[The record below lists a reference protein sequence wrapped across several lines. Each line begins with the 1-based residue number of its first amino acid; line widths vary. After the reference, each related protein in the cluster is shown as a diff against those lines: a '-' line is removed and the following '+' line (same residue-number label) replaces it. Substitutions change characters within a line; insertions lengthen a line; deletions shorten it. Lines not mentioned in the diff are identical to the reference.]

1 MGIFDKLFGKK
12 KKDKDLSDILDA
24 ADLDLEVSFGDEPKD
39 LNEEDYKYNHC
50 FIFFGLNEQ
59 SFQAIEKE
67 VQNFDGPDHLS
78 LLRSMDGVFMTDF
91 CVAAA
96 GSDKVKENLEA
107 DEADGEGEEKI
118 DNQLAANA
126 SKLRAYIDSRFEQY
140 IEHIKENFDNQ
151 VSKECIDLL
160 EIEKNFIVENIR
172 YGMER
177 WVNGDTYEKEDF
189 IGAMIVFVK
198 SSKAFDRADSISEN
212 QDGMNLPLTTRGGFI
227 RDCIFATE
235 DILKID
241 YLGEG
246 SYDRWD
252 SVGEFS
258 DFKINVYG
266 ASPLTGNNPINKNNY
281 SNGTIYGAYSEGSP
295 FGFAYFDQGG
305 ALWTLSEVGKAVQ
318 LAHESAD
325 VGNETEYYVSH

>member
-12 KKDKDLSDILDA
+12 KKDKDLSDMLDA
-24 ADLDLEVSFGDEPKD
+24 AGLELEVGFGDEPED
-39 LNEEDYKYNHC
+39 LNEEDYKHNHC

-91 CVAAA
+91 CVASA
-96 GSDKVKENLEA
+96 GSEKVKENLKA
-107 DEADGEGEEKI
+107 DETDGEGEEKI

-126 SKLRAYIDSRFEQY
+126 SKLRTYIDSRFEQY

-160 EIEKNFIVENIR
+160 VLEKNFIVENIR

-177 WVNGDTYEKEDF
+177 WANGETYEKEDF

-198 SSKAFDRADSISEN
+198 SSKVFDRSDSISEN
-212 QDGMNLPLTTRGGFI
+212 QDGMNLPVTTRGGFI

-241 YLGEG
+241 YLGEPP
-246 SYDRWD
+246 YDTFD
-252 SVGEFS
+252 SLGEFS
-258 DFKINVYG
+258 KEIING
-266 ASPLTGNNPINKNNY
+266 MEAALEGNNPINKYNY
-281 SNGTIYGAYSEGSP
+281 DYGTIYGAL
-295 FGFAYFDQGG
+295 F
-305 ALWTLSEVGKAVQ
+305 
-318 LAHESAD
+318 
-325 VGNETEYYVSH
+325 

>member
-1 MGIFDKLFGKK
+1 MGIFSKLFGNK
-12 KKDKDLSDILDA
+12 KKDKNLSDMLDDA
-24 ADLDLEVSFGDEPKD
+24 GLELGVSFGDDSED
-39 LNEEDYKYNHC
+39 LNEEDYKHNHC

-67 VQNFDGPDHLS
+67 VQNFDGPNHLS

-91 CVAAA
+91 CVASA
-96 GSDKVKENLEA
+96 GSEKVKENLKA
-107 DEADGEGEEKI
+107 DETDGEGEEKI

-126 SKLRAYIDSRFEQY
+126 SKLRTYIDSRFEQY

-160 EIEKNFIVENIR
+160 VLEKNFIVENIR

-177 WVNGDTYEKEDF
+177 WANGETYEKEDF

-198 SSKAFDRADSISEN
+198 SSKAFDRSDSISEN
-212 QDGMNLPLTTRGGFI
+212 QDGMNLPVTTRGGFI

-241 YLGEG
+241 YLGKPP
-246 SYDRWD
+246 YDTFD
-252 SVGEFS
+252 SLGEFS
-258 DFKINVYG
+258 KEIING
-266 ASPLTGNNPINKNNY
+266 MEAALEGNNPINKYNY
-281 SNGTIYGAYSEGSP
+281 DYGTIYGAYSKGSP
-295 FGFAYFDQGG
+295 FGFAYFDQNG
-305 ALWTLSEVGKAVQ
+305 ALWSLNEVGKAVT
-318 LAHESAD
+318 LLHEAAD
-325 VGNETEYYVSH
+325 DEMEYYVSH

>member
-12 KKDKDLSDILDA
+12 KKDKSLSDLIDDA
-24 ADLDLEVSFGDEPKD
+24 GLELEVGFGDEPEN

-59 SFQAIEKE
+59 SFQAIENE

-78 LLRSMDGVFMTDF
+78 LLRSMDGVLITDL
-91 CVAAA
+91 CVASA
-96 GSDKVKENLEA
+96 GSEKVKENLEA
-107 DEADGEGEEKI
+107 DEVDGEGEEKI

-126 SKLRAYIDSRFEQY
+126 SKLRTYIDSRFELY
-140 IEHIKENFDNQ
+140 IENIKENFDNQ
-151 VSKECIDLL
+151 VGKECVDLL
-160 EIEKNFIVENIR
+160 TLEKNFIVENIR

-177 WVNGDTYEKEDF
+177 WANGDTYETEDF

-212 QDGMNLPLTTRGGFI
+212 QDGMNLPLTTRGGFV

-241 YLGEG
+241 YLGE
-246 SYDRWD
+246 SPYDTFD
-252 SVGEFS
+252 SLGEFS
-258 DFKINVYG
+258 KEIINGMG
-266 ASPLTGNNPINKNNY
+266 APEPLKGNNPINKYNY
-281 SNGTIYGAYSEGSP
+281 DYGTIYGAYSKGSP
-295 FGFAYFDQGG
+295 FGFAYFDQNG
-305 ALWTLSEVGKAVQ
+305 ALWSLNEVGKAVT
-318 LAHESAD
+318 LLHEATD
-325 VGNETEYYVSH
+325 DEMEYYVSH

>member
-1 MGIFDKLFGKK
+1 MGIFSKLFGNK
-12 KKDKDLSDILDA
+12 KKDKNLSDMLDDA
-24 ADLDLEVSFGDEPKD
+24 GLELGVSFGDDSED
-39 LNEEDYKYNHC
+39 LNEEDYKHNHC

-91 CVAAA
+91 CVASA
-96 GSDKVKENLEA
+96 GSEKVKENLKA
-107 DEADGEGEEKI
+107 DETDGEGEEKI

-126 SKLRAYIDSRFEQY
+126 SKLRTYIDSSFEQY

-160 EIEKNFIVENIR
+160 VLEKNFIVENIR

-177 WVNGDTYEKEDF
+177 WANGETYEKEDF

-198 SSKAFDRADSISEN
+198 SSKAFDRSDSISEN
-212 QDGMNLPLTTRGGFI
+212 QDGMNLPVTTRGGFI

-241 YLGEG
+241 YLGEPP
-246 SYDRWD
+246 YDTFD
-252 SVGEFS
+252 SLGEFS
-258 DFKINVYG
+258 KEIING
-266 ASPLTGNNPINKNNY
+266 MEAALEGNNPINKYNY
-281 SNGTIYGAYSEGSP
+281 DYGTIYGAYSKGSP
-295 FGFAYFDQGG
+295 FGFAYFDQNG
-305 ALWTLSEVGKAVQ
+305 ALWSLNEVGKAVT
-318 LAHESAD
+318 LLHEAAD
-325 VGNETEYYVSH
+325 DEMEYYVSH

>member
-12 KKDKDLSDILDA
+12 KKDTDLGDMLDTA
-24 ADLDLEVSFGDEPKD
+24 GLDLEVGFGDEPED

-91 CVAAA
+91 CEASA

-107 DEADGEGEEKI
+107 EEVDGEGEEKI
-118 DNQLAANA
+118 DNQLVANA
-126 SKLRAYIDSRFEQY
+126 SKLRTYIDSRFEQY

-241 YLGEG
+241 YLGEPP
-246 SYDRWD
+246 YDTFD
-252 SVGEFS
+252 SLGEFS
-258 DFKINVYG
+258 KEIING
-266 ASPLTGNNPINKNNY
+266 MEAALEGNNPINKYNY
-281 SNGTIYGAYSEGSP
+281 DYGTIYGAYSKGSP
-295 FGFAYFDQGG
+295 FGFAYFDQNG
-305 ALWTLSEVGKAVQ
+305 ALWSLNEVGKAVT
-318 LAHESAD
+318 LLHEAAD
-325 VGNETEYYVSH
+325 DEMEYYVSH

>member
-12 KKDKDLSDILDA
+12 KKDTDLGDMLDTA
-24 ADLDLEVSFGDEPKD
+24 GLDLEVGFGDEPED

-91 CVAAA
+91 CEAAA

-107 DEADGEGEEKI
+107 EEVDGEGEEKI
-118 DNQLAANA
+118 DNQLVANA
-126 SKLRAYIDSRFEQY
+126 SKLRTYIDSRFEQY

-160 EIEKNFIVENIR
+160 VIEKNFIVENIR

-177 WVNGDTYEKEDF
+177 WVNGDTFEKENF

-198 SSKAFDRADSISEN
+198 SSKSFDRLDSISEN

-241 YLGEG
+241 YLGEPP
-246 SYDRWD
+246 YDTFD
-252 SVGEFS
+252 SLGEFS
-258 DFKINVYG
+258 KEIING
-266 ASPLTGNNPINKNNY
+266 MEAALEGNNPINKYNY
-281 SNGTIYGAYSEGSP
+281 DYGTIYGAYSKGSP
-295 FGFAYFDQGG
+295 FGFAYFDQNG
-305 ALWTLSEVGKAVQ
+305 ALWSLNEVGKAVT
-318 LAHESAD
+318 LLHEAAD
-325 VGNETEYYVSH
+325 DEMEYYVSH

>member
-1 MGIFDKLFGKK
+1 MGIFSKLFGNK
-12 KKDKDLSDILDA
+12 KKDKNLSDMLDDA
-24 ADLDLEVSFGDEPKD
+24 GLELGVSFGDDSED
-39 LNEEDYKYNHC
+39 LNEEDYKHNHC

-91 CVAAA
+91 CVASA
-96 GSDKVKENLEA
+96 GSEKVKENLKA
-107 DEADGEGEEKI
+107 DETDGEGEEKI

-126 SKLRAYIDSRFEQY
+126 SKLRTYIDSRFEQY

-160 EIEKNFIVENIR
+160 VLEKNFIVENIR

-177 WVNGDTYEKEDF
+177 WSNGETYEKEDF

-198 SSKAFDRADSISEN
+198 SSKAFDRSDSISEN
-212 QDGMNLPLTTRGGFI
+212 QDGMNLPVTTRGGFI

-241 YLGEG
+241 YLGEPP
-246 SYDRWD
+246 YDTFD
-252 SVGEFS
+252 SLGEFS
-258 DFKINVYG
+258 KEIING
-266 ASPLTGNNPINKNNY
+266 MEAALEGNNPINKYNY
-281 SNGTIYGAYSEGSP
+281 DYGTIYGAYSKGSP
-295 FGFAYFDQGG
+295 FGFAYFDQNG
-305 ALWTLSEVGKAVQ
+305 ALWSLNEVGKAVT
-318 LAHESAD
+318 LLHEAAD
-325 VGNETEYYVSH
+325 DEMEYYVSH

>member
-91 CVAAA
+91 CEAAA

-107 DEADGEGEEKI
+107 EEVDGEGEEKI
-118 DNQLAANA
+118 DNQLVANA
-126 SKLRAYIDSRFEQY
+126 SKLRTYIDSRFEQY

-160 EIEKNFIVENIR
+160 VIEKNFIVENIR

-177 WVNGDTYEKEDF
+177 WVNGDTFEKENF

-198 SSKAFDRADSISEN
+198 SSKSFDRLDSISEN

-241 YLGEG
+241 YLGEPP
-246 SYDRWD
+246 YDTFD
-252 SVGEFS
+252 SLGEFS
-258 DFKINVYG
+258 KEIING
-266 ASPLTGNNPINKNNY
+266 MEAALEGNNPINKYNY
-281 SNGTIYGAYSEGSP
+281 DYGTIYGAYSKGSP
-295 FGFAYFDQGG
+295 FGFAYFDQNG
-305 ALWTLSEVGKAVQ
+305 ALWSLNEVGKAVT
-318 LAHESAD
+318 LLHEAAD
-325 VGNETEYYVSH
+325 DEMEYYVSH

>member
-1 MGIFDKLFGKK
+1 MGIFDKLLGKK
-12 KKDKDLSDILDA
+12 KKDKDLSDMLDA
-24 ADLDLEVSFGDEPKD
+24 AGLDLEVGFGDESED
-39 LNEEDYKYNHC
+39 LNVDDYKHNHC

-91 CVAAA
+91 CVASA
-96 GSDKVKENLEA
+96 GSEKVKENLEA

-126 SKLRAYIDSRFEQY
+126 SKLRSYIDSRFEQY

-160 EIEKNFIVENIR
+160 ILEKNFIVENIR

-177 WVNGDTYEKEDF
+177 WANGETYEKEDF

-241 YLGEG
+241 YLGE
-246 SYDRWD
+246 SPYDTFD
-252 SVGEFS
+252 SLGEFS
-258 DFKINVYG
+258 KEIING
-266 ASPLTGNNPINKNNY
+266 MEAALKGNNPINKYNY
-281 SNGTIYGAYSEGSP
+281 DYGTIYGAYSKGSP
-295 FGFAYFDQGG
+295 FGFAYFDQNG
-305 ALWTLSEVGKAVQ
+305 ALWSLNDVGKAVT
-318 LAHESAD
+318 LLHEAAD
-325 VGNETEYYVSH
+325 DEMEYYVSH